1 MNSTIFVSYLI
12 FYLAESTSIHVSG
25 ILAIVALGLYM
36 TNTGKTWISAQSEH
50 TIHHIWSYV
59 GFVAETA
66 IFIISGIIMGERAAL
81 DNTIV
86 YMDCIKLIGIYLF
99 LHLIRFFMILVCWP
113 LLNKIGYGMSFP

>member
-1 MNSTIFVSYLI
+1 MNSTIFISYLL
-12 FYLAESTSIHVSG
+12 FYVAESTPVHVSG

-66 IFIISGIIMGERAAL
+66 IFIISGIIMGERGAL
-81 DNTIV
+81 DNTIT
-86 YMDCIKLIGIYLF
+86 YIDYIKLLGIYVC
-99 LHLIRFFMILVCWP
+99 LHIIRFFMIIVCWP